1 MDFDIILAAQ
11 LGPQL
16 KALRKLKGVS
26 QEELGRQIGVKQVRI
41 ADIEA
46 NPGLVSVEQLL
57 RILQVLGATLAIR
70 TEVDDAHASI
80 HRKIARRV
88 QSVKSHPSES
98 FLAGRA
104 AHSVPL
110 GEAGE
115 TETEFLARMLGHPPA
130 AIRAAMAKVSLTHPG
145 SITEKTPV
153 RDIPE
158 SVFPAMA
165 KALDLSPDTFER
177 LFRATFS
184 RLDRTRGTPL
194 YRPAPKG
201 TW

>member
-26 QEELGRQIGVKQVRI
+26 QEALGRQIGVKQVRI

-46 NPGLVSVEQLL
+46 NPGLVSVDQLL

-80 HRKIARRV
+80 RRKTARRIRSA
-88 QSVKSHPSES
+88 QSHPSES
-98 FLAGRA
+98 FPAGHA
-104 AHSVPL
+104 PHGVPL

-115 TETEFLARMLGHPPA
+115 TEIEFLARMLGHPPA
-130 AIRAAMAKVSLTHPG
+130 AIRAAMAKVSITHPG
-145 SITEKTPV
+145 SITEDTAV

-165 KALDLSPDTFER
+165 NALDLSPGTFER
-177 LFRATFS
+177 LFRATLS
-184 RLDRTRGTPL
+184 RLDRIRGTPL
-194 YRPAPKG
+194 DRPAPKG

>member
-1 MDFDIILAAQ
+1 MDFDITLAAQ

-26 QEELGRQIGVKQVRI
+26 QQELGRQIGVKQVRI

-46 NPGLVSVEQLL
+46 NPGLVSVDQLL
-57 RILQVLGATLAIR
+57 RILQVLGASLAIR
-70 TEVDDAHASI
+70 TEVDDARASI
-80 HRKIARRV
+80 HHKI
-88 QSVKSHPSES
+88 VKSRSSES
-98 FLAGRA
+98 PLAGRA
-104 AHSVPL
+104 PYSVPV

-115 TETEFLARMLGHPPA
+115 KETEFLARMLGCPPA
-130 AIRAAMAKVSLTHPG
+130 AIRAAMAKVSLAHPG
-145 SITEKTPV
+145 SITERTDV

-158 SVFPAMA
+158 SVFPALA
-165 KALDLSPDTFER
+165 KALELSPDTFER

-194 YRPAPKG
+194 DRPTPKG